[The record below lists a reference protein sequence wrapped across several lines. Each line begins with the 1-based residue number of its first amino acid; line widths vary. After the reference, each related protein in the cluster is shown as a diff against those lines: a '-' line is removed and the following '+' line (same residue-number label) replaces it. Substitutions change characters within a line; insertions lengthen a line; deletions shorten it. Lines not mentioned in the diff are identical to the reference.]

1 MSLVLS
7 PPKILL
13 LAVEFASKADI
24 DGLRHLATRHESILR
39 KDILLRILLTYLPE
53 ALPSSKYV
61 GFVEEIERGEY
72 SENDYG
78 DIDFAA
84 VEELSD
90 QEAAKKVRKLHLLH
104 LSSPETLPEAAQD
117 PTAQFLLRRSYKVD
131 EEAGLLDSLP
141 DLLVPFLDH
150 SPCIRTLMV
159 SAILPLLRRNFEYY
173 PAAPLAH
180 TLHSF
185 QQLPDRTAVSL
196 LLDRTGENTDD
207 NESIGRDLRG
217 LVGPW
222 LYNEKRWATRR
233 NESTEGGATLDP
245 TSSGTEQQLCPGWEE
260 VLDWLT
266 TKASKSWRVAVSAI
280 DQWDGPD
287 DVDLGGYGSMWL
299 NEQEQEHLERTYA
312 RAALA
317 SAYLIPEASQEA
329 LAGAHTIITK
339 IMGLLD
345 QDPGSSLQSAASL
358 LPPISVQEVG
368 SLLSG
373 NNATWLRNDLLEES
387 NPLTSPTKSAT
398 QLLYAL
404 TLSAYLLTRNGVP
417 CTVRRAGELALL
429 QDERDQKSVA
439 ANLIHTL
446 GNNGPKSDDKYWIKA
461 RNDIL
466 WLRDWGSEEGTS
478 SPEQQLNGVFGQLK
492 REYLEVEIL
501 KALLANTRYTLA
513 RTLYEDSPDKPL
525 SKKVL
530 QDTIFAAAYNAF
542 DNASNPNRTRGGL
555 KKCDDILKAFPKTI
569 EKSLPATKRIEAL
582 LKATHALSEFRIVLK
597 QGEPF
602 TPVLLRVHQD
612 PIAIV
617 GKILEQNPKS
627 YTRLHDLVDL
637 GANMVAA
644 GLTAKSSSSSS
655 SRGTTTTTTLAS
667 TTPTTAPDQNLAERT
682 TAERRITAMCIDA
695 ALTEDDFETAYS
707 YVTNR
712 LSALSPHPSTSSQTT
727 ASPAVIVPDDYSWK
741 AALQAGKYRRTS
753 RTLRPAHHL
762 GGTMASSA
770 NPEIRHLEQRLGCL
784 STALRIAPAPTLTE
798 ILNAFR
804 RAEEELVACL
814 AAEAELES
822 VWDERADYQG
832 VGGASMPGGFGAS
845 SGQGVKKQ
853 QQTAVGGQT
862 KARRDSVHQGEEKP
876 MSLFDLSRAS
886 VASAQRNLTAL
897 SSLQRSGL
905 GRLTGFA
912 STSGG
917 AGAQG
922 QQGGGGGGG
931 GGGAMS
937 ATSGSEDGDG
947 GAAEAKRVRKR
958 DQLREAA
965 MGSLV
970 SGVGWLIGADNT
982 AAGHGQG
989 GGAGDDGG
997 HEER

>member
-7 PPKILL
+7 PPKIVL
-13 LAVEFASKADI
+13 LAVELAAKADI
-24 DGLRHLATRHESILR
+24 DGLRHLAARHDTILR

-61 GFVEEIERGEY
+61 GFLEEIERGEY
-72 SENDYG
+72 SESDYG
-78 DIDFAA
+78 DIDSSA
-84 VEELSD
+84 VEGLSD
-90 QEAAKKVRKLHLLH
+90 QEATKKVRKLHLLQ
-104 LSSPETLPEAAQD
+104 LSSPDTPPEAAED
-117 PTAQFLLRRSYKVD
+117 STTQFLLRRAYKVD

-150 SPCIRTLMV
+150 SPCVRTLMV

-173 PAAPLAH
+173 PASPIPH
-180 TLHSF
+180 TLYSF
-185 QQLPDRTAVSL
+185 QRLPDRTAVSL
-196 LLDRTGENTDD
+196 LLDQTGEGAEDHT
-207 NESIGRDLRG
+207 SIARDLRG
-217 LVGPW
+217 LIGPW
-222 LYNEKRWATRR
+222 LYNEKRWTTRT
-233 NESTEGGATLDP
+233 NESGIEGASSDH
-245 TSSGTEQQLCPGWEE
+245 TSIVIEQELCPGWAE
-260 VLDWLT
+260 VLEWLT

-280 DQWDGPD
+280 EEWDGPD
-287 DVDLGGYGSMWL
+287 DVDLGGYGAMWL
-299 NEQEQEHLERTYA
+299 NDQEQEHLERTYA

-329 LAGAHTIITK
+329 LSGAHSIVTK

-345 QDPGSSLQSAASL
+345 QDQGPPLQSAASL
-358 LPPISVQEVG
+358 LPPISAQEI
-368 SLLSG
+368 SHLLSAK
-373 NNATWLRNDLLEES
+373 NATWLRNDLLQES
-387 NPLTSPTKSAT
+387 NPLTTPTKAAT
-398 QLLYAL
+398 QLLYGL

-429 QDERDQKSVA
+429 QDERDQKSEA
-439 ANLIHTL
+439 AKLTHTL
-446 GNNGPKSDDKYWIKA
+446 SSSGPKSDDKYWTKA
-461 RNDIL
+461 RKDIL

-478 SPEQQLNGVFGQLK
+478 SGQQLKGVFGQLK

-501 KALLANTRYTLA
+501 KALLANTRYSLA
-513 RTLYEDSPDKPL
+513 RSLYEDSPDKPL
-525 SKKVL
+525 SEKVL
-530 QDTIFAAAYNAF
+530 QDTVFAAAYNAF
-542 DNASNPNRTRGGL
+542 DNASNPNRARGGL
-555 KKCDDILKAFPKTI
+555 KKCDDIIKAFPKTI

-627 YTRLHDLVDL
+627 YTRVHDLVDL

-644 GLTAKSSSSSS
+644 GLTTRS
-655 SRGTTTTTTLAS
+655 SRGAN
-667 TTPTTAPDQNLAERT
+667 PPPPNPEQERAERE

-712 LSALSPHPSTSSQTT
+712 LSALSPPPAPSHSKS
-727 ASPAVIVPDDYSWK
+727 ASPTSIPTGAGPAAAAADDYSWK
-741 AALQAGKYRRTS
+741 AALQAGKYRRTP
-753 RTLRPAHHL
+753 RTLRPTHL
-762 GGTMASSA
+762 GTASA
-770 NPEIRHLEQRLGCL
+770 NPEIRHLEQRIDCL

-804 RAEEELVACL
+804 RAEEELVAAL
-814 AAEAELES
+814 AAEAEQES
-822 VWDERADYQG
+822 AWDERADQG
-832 VGGASMPGGFGAS
+832 LGGGAAAIMPGGFGGAAAAPPAS
-845 SGQGVKKQ
+845 AAAK
-853 QQTAVGGQT
+853 T
-862 KARRDSVHQGEEKP
+862 RRDSIHQVEEKP

-912 STSGG
+912 SGGEAGG
-917 AGAQG
+917 AL
-922 QQGGGGGGG
+922 
-931 GGGAMS
+931 S
-937 ATSGSEDGDG
+937 ATSGSEDECG
-947 GAAEAKRVRKR
+947 ESKRVRKR

-970 SGVGWLIGADNT
+970 SGVGWLIGADNN
-982 AAGHGQG
+982 AAAQ
-989 GGAGDDGG
+989 GG